1 MFDLNTNLKLA
12 KGILLKTNPIYVQFY
27 ITARCNLTCQ
37 QCNIIYANADME
49 ECDLDKIKM
58 IAQNLSKLGVSFV
71 LLTGGEPYMRKDL
84 PEIIKIFTENDIHV
98 RMQTN
103 GFANE
108 EKIHESIENGGRDI
122 SISLDSLKPL
132 IQDKINGGFKNT
144 WQKALESVCLYTK
157 YLPKEGSFASFGCV
171 LQPDNV
177 YEIKKI
183 IKFSTKIDWYT
194 SLVPI
199 HTTSLDKPMGFRTFD
214 KFIYSDDQKTEI
226 KNLVKQI
233 EYLKKEKNLIY
244 DSKQYLE
251 DIVRFSLGEPITWRK
266 KNKNV
271 CDSPKL
277 YFAILPNGT
286 FAPCCDHRIQS
297 RINVFDSDFPK
308 VYKSKRFKEEVYD
321 KVSGCTGCMYG
332 SYPEITISSRFFA
345 AQIQRF
351 NTFFL
356 NNKKNSWPLNIDKVL
371 ELARSIDLNN

>member
-132 IQDKINGGFKNT
+132 IQDKINYDFKIRG
-144 WQKALESVCLYTK
+144 KSIR
-157 YLPKEGSFASFGCV
+157 GSLS
-171 LQPDNV
+171 
-177 YEIKKI
+177 
-183 IKFSTKIDWYT
+183 
-194 SLVPI
+194 
-199 HTTSLDKPMGFRTFD
+199 
-214 KFIYSDDQKTEI
+214 IY
-226 KNLVKQI
+226 QI
-233 EYLKKEKNLIY
+233 P
-244 DSKQYLE
+244 S
-251 DIVRFSLGEPITWRK
+251 
-266 KNKNV
+266 
-271 CDSPKL
+271 
-277 YFAILPNGT
+277 
-286 FAPCCDHRIQS
+286 
-297 RINVFDSDFPK
+297 
-308 VYKSKRFKEEVYD
+308 
-321 KVSGCTGCMYG
+321 
-332 SYPEITISSRFFA
+332 
-345 AQIQRF
+345 
-351 NTFFL
+351 
-356 NNKKNSWPLNIDKVL
+356 
-371 ELARSIDLNN
+371 